1 MEKSSFNLR
10 KERMD
15 HINRIAKLTNL
26 VMSLDNVLEDA
37 IESLEKGEKVQGLEY
52 ARSMIDRTV
61 NY

>member
-1 MEKSSFNLR
+1 
-10 KERMD
+10 MD